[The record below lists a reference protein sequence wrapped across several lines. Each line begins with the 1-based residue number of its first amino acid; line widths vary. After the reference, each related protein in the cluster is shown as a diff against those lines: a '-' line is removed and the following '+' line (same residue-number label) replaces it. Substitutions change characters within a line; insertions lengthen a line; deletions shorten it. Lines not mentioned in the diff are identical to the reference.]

1 MGKERGKEVGVSGG
15 ERADVV
21 GRERAEVT
29 DGPGRPRLVA
39 TDLDGTIVGP
49 TGQISDRTVRALRGV
64 EERGV
69 PVVFVTG
76 RPHRWMSEVAERTGH
91 TGLAICANGGTVY
104 DLHTEQ
110 VVAYHPFAIEVG
122 LEISHR
128 LREALPEIAFA
139 VETLDGYA
147 REEAYQARWES
158 GMDHT
163 LGLIDEIFTD
173 ATVKLLVRHESMDAD
188 RLLAA
193 ARDIVGDLAEFT
205 HSSIGGLLEVSAA
218 GVSKAT
224 TLAELC
230 ADRGI
235 AAADVLAFGDMPN
248 DLAMLAWAGTAYAV
262 AGAHP
267 EVLAAVALRAAD
279 PADDGVARVLE
290 HLFDLPQP

>member
-1 MGKERGKEVGVSGG
+1 LKG
-15 ERADVV
+15 
-21 GRERAEVT
+21 GREVRAEVAD
-29 DGPGRPRLVA
+29 DGWRPRLVA

-49 TGQISDRTVRALRGV
+49 KGEISDRTVRALRGV
-64 EERGV
+64 EDLGV

-76 RPHRWMSEVAERTGH
+76 RPHRWLREVAERTGR

-110 VVAYHPFAIEVG
+110 IVAYHPFALEVG
-122 LEISHR
+122 LEITRR
-128 LREALPEIAFA
+128 LRAALPELAFA

-147 REEAYQARWES
+147 REQTYQPRWEA
-158 GMDHT
+158 GMEHT
-163 LGLIDEIFTD
+163 LGPIDEIFTD

-193 ARDIVGDLAEFT
+193 AREVVGDLAEFT
-205 HSSIGGLLEVSAA
+205 HSSIGGLLEVSAT

-224 TLAELC
+224 TLAQLC
-230 ADRGI
+230 AERGI

-267 EVLAAVALRAAD
+267 EVLAAVELRTGD
-279 PADDGVARVLE
+279 PVDDGVAQVLE
-290 HLFDLPQP
+290 RLFDLPPP